1 LEKNNKINKLI
12 EEDIQK
18 ALATINNK
26 RLYEVCS
33 YSLFPGG
40 KRIRPLVF
48 NVFYE
53 ELGGTQDRLSFGTA
67 IELLHTASLIHDD
80 IIDKD
85 VERRGKA
92 SVHIQFGVETA
103 ILAGDVLQ
111 ALAFEWS
118 DETHLLASSY
128 RTIMEGQA
136 SDANQEL
143 GPRELARKK
152 TSPFFECALVGAAK
166 FANQNHLIE
175 SAKRAGTLIGEAFQ
189 LVDDL
194 IDRFGDSSDRG
205 RKDQSDKEKKTFAD
219 LNWKDIVEEINE
231 ANLLYEFPK
240 TKSLIAEVLSRFKLV
255 EFKLNP
261 R

>member
-1 LEKNNKINKLI
+1 MEKDNKINRLI
-12 EEDIQK
+12 EEDIQR
-18 ALATINNK
+18 ALSTIENE
-26 RLYEVCS
+26 RLYEACS

-48 NVFYE
+48 NTFYE
-53 ELGGTQDRLSFGTA
+53 ELGGTLDRLSFGTA

-85 VERRGKA
+85 IERRGKA
-92 SVHIQFGVETA
+92 SVHIQFGMETA

-111 ALAFEWS
+111 ALAFEWA
-118 DETHLLASSY
+118 DETNLLASSY

-166 FANQNHLIE
+166 FTNQDHLVE
-175 SAKRAGTLIGEAFQ
+175 TAKREGALIGEAFQ

-205 RKDQSDKEKKTFAD
+205 RAEPSDKNKKTFAD
-219 LNWKDIVEEINE
+219 INWKEIVAEINE
-231 ANLLYEFPK
+231 ANLLSGFPK
-240 TKSLIAEVLSRFKLV
+240 TKSLISEVLCRFKLV
-255 EFKLNP
+255 EI